1 MDDSYEELQRK
12 RAKLEWEVEH
22 RLKPDL
28 DAVCGRRDAMFEEIM
43 DLLQLQQN
51 VLLLK
56 DTKDDSIDM
65 QVDVGENFFMQGEVT
80 DHSHLIVDIGR
91 KCRS

>member
-65 QVDVGENFFMQGEVT
+65 QVLLSTHVSLRGQQTG
-80 DHSHLIVDIGR
+80 
-91 KCRS
+91 